1 MLLKFRSGV
10 ALVILI
16 AGGYYFY
23 HQNTRPQTQ
32 VDVPTRQT
40 AQTTL
45 SQVKMGVLT
54 LTDKLATLFNP
65 AQPES
70 TTNSKTTSSKTTS
83 STASTES
90 MPTTDSNSNQSSS
103 SNTAE
108 NNSTTTVATPIEAIV
123 KGQPLAN
130 TYTYSFSDT
139 TSSPV
144 RQVFLAAIADY
155 NQTGIVK
162 LTPGTQD
169 ENRNH
174 ITFSVYQKTM
184 DNPGTLELGEGGPKI
199 IQKYSLFQSETVNH
213 ATASINVTYQAA
225 IAKSV
230 AMHELGHALGLDHSQ
245 QLNSIMYPVDQ
256 GVTMLSTADLTSL
269 RTIY

>member
-1 MLLKFRSGV
+1 MLLKFKSGV

-45 SQVKMGVLT
+45 SQVKTGVLT

-70 TTNSKTTSSKTTS
+70 TTNSKTTSS
-83 STASTES
+83 TASTES
-90 MPTTDSNSNQSSS
+90 MPKTDSNSNQASS

-139 TSSPV
+139 TPSLV

-169 ENRNH
+169 ENCNH
-174 ITFSVYQKTM
+174 ITFSVYQKEM

-199 IQKYSLFQSETVNH
+199 IQKYSLFQSQTINH

-256 GVTMLSTADLTSL
+256 GVTVLSTADLKSL
-269 RTIY
+269 KTIY